1 MKLVRDFV
9 EMVFKKLEG
18 EVVDED
24 MITVYENNG
33 GQWSISKEK

>member
-1 MKLVRDFV
+1 VTISGPTLKLVREFV

-24 MITVYENNG
+24 MITVY
-33 GQWSISKEK
+33 